1 MQVCRRRGLGPKPF
15 LSPSLIT
22 QYKNVPPAVFCNLDR
37 KHECHIDA
45 DSHFLEHL
53 IDRVTDFGRNLF
65 RKMELLL
72 NLLWLLLVMPAFWLW
87 RYSRTAPERR
97 AASPLH
103 CLLALG
109 CLLVI
114 LFPVISATDDLNAMR
129 AEMEES
135 PASKRNVVGHS
146 SGDKSSPS
154 SSLLP
159 PALIVTV
166 KVSFTPESAW
176 YQAPAALT
184 SVAGSPAIVR
194 APRAPPTSL
203 VA

>member
-1 MQVCRRRGLGPKPF
+1 
-15 LSPSLIT
+15 
-22 QYKNVPPAVFCNLDR
+22 
-37 KHECHIDA
+37 
-45 DSHFLEHL
+45 
-53 IDRVTDFGRNLF
+53 
-65 RKMELLL
+65 MELLL

-114 LFPVISATDDLNAMR
+114 LFPVISATDDLHAMR

-135 PASKRNVVGHS
+135 PASKRSVGHS

-154 SSLLP
+154 NSQLQ
-159 PALIVTV
+159 PALVATV
-166 KVSFTPESAW
+166 KVSFAPESAW
-176 YQAPAALT
+176 YQVPLALT
-184 SVAGSPAIVR
+184 SIAGSPAIVR
-194 APRAPPTSL
+194 APRAPPSSL
-203 VA
+203 LA

>member
-1 MQVCRRRGLGPKPF
+1 
-15 LSPSLIT
+15 
-22 QYKNVPPAVFCNLDR
+22 
-37 KHECHIDA
+37 
-45 DSHFLEHL
+45 
-53 IDRVTDFGRNLF
+53 
-65 RKMELLL
+65 MELLL

-114 LFPVISATDDLNAMR
+114 LFPVISATDDLHAMR

-135 PASKRNVVGHS
+135 PASKRSVGHS

-154 SSLLP
+154 NSLLQ

-166 KVSFTPESAW
+166 KLSFAPESAW
-176 YQAPAALT
+176 YQVPPALT
-184 SVAGSPAIVR
+184 SIVGSPAIVR
-194 APRAPPTSL
+194 APRAPPSSL

>member
-1 MQVCRRRGLGPKPF
+1 
-15 LSPSLIT
+15 
-22 QYKNVPPAVFCNLDR
+22 
-37 KHECHIDA
+37 
-45 DSHFLEHL
+45 
-53 IDRVTDFGRNLF
+53 
-65 RKMELLL
+65 MELLL

-114 LFPVISATDDLNAMR
+114 LFPVISATDDLHAMR

-135 PASKRNVVGHS
+135 PASKRSVGHS

-154 SSLLP
+154 NSLAQ

-166 KVSFTPESAW
+166 KMSFAPESAW
-176 YQAPAALT
+176 YQVPPALT
-184 SVAGSPAIVR
+184 SIAGSPVIVR
-194 APRAPPTSL
+194 APRAPPSSL
-203 VA
+203 LA